1 MQGWDDD
8 ENRQKVVAEGK
19 LQKAASADQ
28 HDMGKLQQG
37 QQQQQH
43 HMVAVWVLTTAA
55 SQNFQKLCRCRVVP
69 IELLSYSALQAFIE
83 KYV

>member
-55 SQNFQKLCRCRVVP
+55 SQNFQKLCRCS
-69 IELLSYSALQAFIE
+69 ENSALAAAGSTNMMAEIA
-83 KYV
+83 